1 MEPPRPLVEISTAVF
16 IAKTPGAQRA
26 AGARTVAHRSIN
38 GGWRPMAGC
47 ETVCTAEFAVEL
59 EEGGL
64 RSVAQNAGDKRRLAS
79 QRGAM
84 ACLSFAE
91 SGFDFRKQRCG
102 RRWSGYAIAG

>member
-16 IAKTPGAQRA
+16 IVKLL
-26 AGARTVAHRSIN
+26 AHSAPPVRGRLRGSIN

-91 SGFDFRKQRCG
+91 SGFDFRKRRCG
-102 RRWSGYAIAG
+102 RRW